1 MEINILSEKDKSS
14 SAKVLEDLQKT
25 ADDIKQLIE
34 ESGASEKV
42 KARVDELHK
51 RVGDMRKLAD
61 EYKFELEET
70 IKTRPL
76 ESIGVIFIAG
86 LIFGILLGTTSSRRR

>member
-1 MEINILSEKDKSS
+1 MSEKDKSS
-14 SAKVLEDLQKT
+14 GARVLDDLQKKT
-25 ADDIKQLIE
+25 EDIRRLVE

-42 KARVDELHK
+42 KARVDELYK
-51 RVGDMRKLAD
+51 RIEDMRKLAD

-70 IKTRPL
+70 IKAKPL